1 MPWRSLCIRRNSA
14 RCGASALRA
23 AAAIGLA
30 SAFLGGCGWTAR
42 DEFIQNRQVQLS
54 PSAGDGSVR
63 IADWQRSTY
72 PTHDPVSATAALPG
86 AR

>member
-1 MPWRSLCIRRNSA
+1 MALRSLCSWRQPA
-14 RCGASALRA
+14 RCGAYALRA

-54 PSAGDGSVR
+54 PSAGDGSIR

-72 PTHDPVSATAALPG
+72 PTRDPVSATAALPG